1 MPTAVSTKREA
12 PAPRNGVNTPA
23 LFATIDAVKGAP
35 SLAAFRFRARNRW
48 VSGTCSETTIER
60 FDGAGATHEHAST
73 FTYRA
78 DHPAVLVGED
88 RGPTPIEFL
97 LHGLASCICSGI
109 GNIAAAR
116 GVTLTSV
123 ESTIEGDIDLQ
134 GILGLNKEVRNGY
147 QQLRLQRGHRR
158 RRAAVGARRHR
169 RAGQGPLGGL
179 RRADQRRAGRDRR
192 RLGVAGH
199 AADRHPRHRWRTGR
213 ARDEPLPVRP
223 RHRPPRRRAWP
234 DRRALAARA
243 VGFAAAADA
252 QLDDAAARLPL
263 YRARP
268 RWLHA
273 RARAGR
279 APRWLRRRPRRRR
292 WSPAPQSPR

>member
-1 MPTAVSTKREA
+1 MPTAVSTKRQA

-35 SLAAFRFRARNRW
+35 SLAAFRFRASNRW

-60 FDGAGATHEHAST
+60 FDGAGATHQHAST
-73 FTYRA
+73 FSYRA

-134 GILGLNKEVRNGY
+134 GILGLNKQVRNGY
-147 QQLRLQRGHRR
+147 QQLRLRV
-158 RRAAVGARRHR
+158 AI
-169 RAGQGPLGGL
+169 AG
-179 RRADQRRAGRDRR
+179 D
-192 RLGVAGH
+192 
-199 AADRHPRHRWRTGR
+199 
-213 ARDEPLPVRP
+213 
-223 RHRPPRRRAWP
+223 
-234 DRRALAARA
+234 
-243 VGFAAAADA
+243 
-252 QLDDAAARLPL
+252 
-263 YRARP
+263 
-268 RWLHA
+268 
-273 RARAGR
+273 
-279 APRWLRRRPRRRR
+279 
-292 WSPAPQSPR
+292 APQSVLDGIVEQAKARSAVYDVLTNGVPVEIAVASA